1 LLKAN
6 LETILPIIGVF
17 ILLPAIIVGY
27 MVPEPVI
34 DPAAADSGMGQLMQ
48 YYRDLAPWLVFT
60 IITGTIAY
68 ATIYTLVF
76 NPSRPTVGDAFRI
89 GMAFFVPILLANL
102 MGTVAMAVGL
112 IFLILPGIYLI
123 IKFLLAGP
131 AIVAENIKNP
141 IAALSRSWALTKNNS
156 LYIFAFILIIGI
168 VGVIVFLVLSMIFSA
183 IFAMALPES
192 ASLLAVLL
200 VNSILGAVFS
210 TVMIF
215 VIIAI
220 YRQLSASN

>member
-1 LLKAN
+1 MEKKLDFTAAWKDAIALLKAN

-48 YYRDLAPWLVFT
+48 YYRDLAPWLLLT
-60 IITGTIAY
+60 IVTSAISY

-76 NPSRPTVGDAFRI
+76 NPSRPTVGEAFGI
-89 GMAFFVPILLANL
+89 GMGFFVTILLASL
-102 MGTVAMAVGL
+102 LSAVAMFVGL

-123 IKFLLAGP
+123 IKFSLAGP

-168 VGVIVFLVLSMIFSA
+168 VGVIGFIF
-183 IFAMALPES
+183 
-192 ASLLAVLL
+192 
-200 VNSILGAVFS
+200 
-210 TVMIF
+210 
-215 VIIAI
+215 
-220 YRQLSASN
+220 